1 MIEALIMG
9 TELLTVSE
17 VAARLKLNPQTVRR
31 WIRRGTLPATKIG
44 RKEWRIRADDLEQRL
59 GEPGDIAATRAAA
72 VDRIL
77 ALRERLRGRTFDVDD
92 WLRES
97 RSQLEQRGAPRSR

>member
-1 MIEALIMG
+1 MA
-9 TELLTVSE
+9 TELLTVHE
-17 VAARLKLNPQTVRR
+17 VAARLKRSPQTVRR

-59 GEPGDIAATRAAA
+59 GEPGDSAASRAVA
-72 VDRIL
+72 VDRVL
-77 ALRERLRGRTFDVDD
+77 ALRERLRGRTFDVDE

-97 RSQLEQRGAPRSR
+97 RRQLERRGARRSR